1 LSNAEGSGG
10 RYRFGPLERKG
21 LVAGLGGGQVVCVG
35 AGLLGAVG
43 ALRLLPMAIGLAGA
57 AAAVAVGLAAGFV
70 PVSGRTSEEWAPVIW
85 GWVHRRLSGSRRWLG
100 RAHQRGAPG
109 PQPPPAL
116 RGSRVLEHGPADAA
130 RMGVVIDG
138 RDGTCSAVVE
148 ASGAGFALLDPED
161 KQRRLAGWAAVLAGL
176 AREGSVVHRL
186 QWIERVHPGDAD
198 GLELSMA
205 ERLDPEAP
213 PGAARSYAELI
224 GRAGP
229 LTPRHQTLVVL
240 SVSPLRVRR
249 RLRGAG
255 GGRTAVLDRLAAE
268 MAMLE
273 TGLRSAEIEVSRTL
287 SAVGLGAALA
297 AGFHGGTGHWRS
309 PWPVAVESTWSAV
322 RTDGAWHATYWV
334 AEWPR
339 TEVGP
344 DFLVPLLLMVPAVRV
359 VSVTMEPVGPKRAAR
374 EVESARTGAAADEE
388 LRRRGGFMATARRQR
403 QADGMARREA
413 ELADGHAD
421 IRFSGY
427 VTVTASDPSSLERS
441 CSEVER
447 AAAQARLD
455 LRRLYG
461 QQEEALTYTL
471 PMGRGLR

>member
-1 LSNAEGSGG
+1 MSEAGSPGG

-21 LVAGLGGGQVVCVG
+21 LVAGLGGGQVLCVG
-35 AGLLGAVG
+35 AGLVGAVG
-43 ALRLLPMAIGLAGA
+43 ALRVLPMAVGMVVAAG
-57 AAAVAVGLAAGFV
+57 AVAVGLAAAFV

-85 GWVHRRLSGSRRWLG
+85 SWGLHRLSGSRRWRG
-100 RAHQRGAPG
+100 GAHSRGDPAPE
-109 PQPPPAL
+109 PPPAL
-116 RGSRVLEHGPADAA
+116 RGCRLVEHGSARA

-138 RDGTCSAVVE
+138 RDGTASAVLE

-186 QWIERVHPGDAD
+186 QWVERVHPGDAD
-198 GLELSMA
+198 GLQESMA
-205 ERLDPEAP
+205 ERLDPDAP
-213 PGAARSYAELI
+213 PEAARSYAELI

-229 LTPRHQTLVVL
+229 LTPRHETLVVL
-240 SVSPLRVRR
+240 SVSAR
-249 RLRGAG
+249 RLRRRRDGS
-255 GGRTAVLDRLAAE
+255 GRGRVALLESVAAE
-268 MAMLE
+268 LAMLE
-273 TGLRSAEIEVSRTL
+273 TGLRAADIDVSRTL
-287 SAVGLGAALA
+287 SGVGLGAALA
-297 AGFHGGTGHWRS
+297 AGFHGGTGHWRT

-374 EVESARTGAAADEE
+374 EVESVRTGAAADEE

-403 QADGMARREA
+403 QAEGMARREA

-427 VTVTASDPSSLERS
+427 ITVTGTDLSSLERS

-447 AAAQARLD
+447 AAAQSRLD

-461 QQEEALTYTL
+461 QQEEALTFTL

>member
-1 LSNAEGSGG
+1 MSSADSAGG

-43 ALRLLPMAIGLAGA
+43 AIRLLPMAVGLAAA
-57 AAAVAVGLAAGFV
+57 AAAVAVGLGAGFV

-85 GWVHRRLSGSRRWLG
+85 GWGRSRLSGTWRWFG

-109 PQPPPAL
+109 PEPPPAL
-116 RGSRVLEHGPADAA
+116 RGSRVLEHRSAGAA

-138 RDGTCSAVVE
+138 RDGTCSAAVG

-186 QWIERVHPGDAD
+186 QWIEAVHPGDAD

-205 ERLDPEAP
+205 ERLDPDAP
-213 PGAARSYAELI
+213 PGAAGSYAELI

-229 LTPRHQTLVVL
+229 LTPRHETLVVL
-240 SVSPLRVRR
+240 SVSPLRIR
-249 RLRGAG
+249 RLRGAL
-255 GGRTAVLDRLAAE
+255 GGRSGALDLLAAE

-273 TGLRSAEIEVSRTL
+273 SGLRSADIEVSRTL
-287 SAVGLGAALA
+287 SAVGLGSALA
-297 AGFHGGTGHWRS
+297 AGFHGGSGHWRS
-309 PWPVAVESTWSAV
+309 PWPMAVESTWSSV

-403 QADGMARREA
+403 QAEGMARREA

-427 VTVTASDPSSLERS
+427 VTVTASEPSLLERS

-447 AAAQARLD
+447 AAAQSRLD

-471 PMGRGLR
+471 PLGRGLR

>member
-1 LSNAEGSGG
+1 LSEAESAGG

-35 AGLLGAVG
+35 AGLVGAVG
-43 ALRLLPMAIGLAGA
+43 ALRLLPTAVGMVAAAFAVAIGLG
-57 AAAVAVGLAAGFV
+57 AGFV
-70 PVSGRTSEEWAPVIW
+70 PVAGRTSEEWTPVLW
-85 GWVHRRLSGSRRWLG
+85 GWGRRRLFGSWRWLG
-100 RAHQRGAPG
+100 RAHHRGGPG
-109 PQPPPAL
+109 PEPPPAL
-116 RGSRVLEHGPADAA
+116 RGSRLVEHGPAGG

-138 RDGTCSAVVE
+138 WDGTCSAVLE

-161 KQRRLAGWAAVLAGL
+161 KQRRLAGWASVLAGL

-198 GLELSMA
+198 GLQLSMA
-205 ERLDPEAP
+205 ERLDPGAP

-229 LTPRHQTLVVL
+229 LTPRHETLVVL
-240 SVSPLRVRR
+240 SVAVRSIRR
-249 RLRGAG
+249 RDGAG
-255 GGRTAVLDRLAAE
+255 RGRTGHLELLAAE

-273 TGLRSAEIEVSRTL
+273 TGLRAADIEVSRAL
-287 SAVGLGAALA
+287 SAVGLGAAMA

-403 QADGMARREA
+403 QAEGMARREA

-427 VTVTASDPSSLERS
+427 VTVTGPDLDSLERS

-447 AAAQARLD
+447 AAAQSRLD

-461 QQEEALTYTL
+461 QQQEALTYTL

>member
-1 LSNAEGSGG
+1 
-10 RYRFGPLERKG
+10 
-21 LVAGLGGGQVVCVG
+21 
-35 AGLLGAVG
+35 
-43 ALRLLPMAIGLAGA
+43 
-57 AAAVAVGLAAGFV
+57 
-70 PVSGRTSEEWAPVIW
+70 
-85 GWVHRRLSGSRRWLG
+85 
-100 RAHQRGAPG
+100 
-109 PQPPPAL
+109 
-116 RGSRVLEHGPADAA
+116 
-130 RMGVVIDG
+130 MGVVIDG
-138 RDGTCSAVVE
+138 RDGTASAVLE

-161 KQRRLAGWAAVLAGL
+161 KQRRLAGCAAVLAGL

-186 QWIERVHPGDAD
+186 QWVERVHPGDAD
-198 GLELSMA
+198 GLQESMA
-205 ERLDPEAP
+205 ERLDPDAP
-213 PGAARSYAELI
+213 PEAARSYAELI

-229 LTPRHQTLVVL
+229 LTPRHETLVVL
-240 SVSPLRVRR
+240 SVSAR
-249 RLRGAG
+249 RLRRRRDGS
-255 GGRTAVLDRLAAE
+255 GRGRVALLESVAAE
-268 MAMLE
+268 LAMLE
-273 TGLRSAEIEVSRTL
+273 TGLRAADIDVSRTL
-287 SAVGLGAALA
+287 SGVGLGAALA
-297 AGFHGGTGHWRS
+297 AGFHGGTGHWRT

-374 EVESARTGAAADEE
+374 EVESVRTGAAADEE

-403 QADGMARREA
+403 QAEGMARREA

-427 VTVTASDPSSLERS
+427 ITVTGTDLSSLERS

-447 AAAQARLD
+447 AAAQSRLD

-461 QQEEALTYTL
+461 QQEEALTFTL